1 METTTIILFVLW
13 IAAAVYFAAESFK
26 KESEIGRLR
35 FENERLQK
43 TNAWIADTRNELL
56 ELLQKE
62 RKKLESKELELL
74 SLKDKCYM
82 RKGRAFVKYRDYI
95 ASEVLDSAVDL
106 TAYYK
111 LTKKK

>member
-1 METTTIILFVLW
+1 
-13 IAAAVYFAAESFK
+13 
-26 KESEIGRLR
+26 
-35 FENERLQK
+35 
-43 TNAWIADTRNELL
+43 
-56 ELLQKE
+56 
-62 RKKLESKELELL
+62 
-74 SLKDKCYM
+74 M